1 MTGTQQFQIR
11 QARIEDLQDITSI
24 EHEAYGACSYDYVV
38 LRQFIEVSPSL
49 FLVAEAASILGY
61 VVGMVSADAS
71 AGCSWILS
79 LVVSPLSRQQGIGSG
94 LAQALISRF
103 SDLNVTSIYLTV
115 APTNAGA
122 QKLYTNLGF
131 SYEKRV
137 NDYFGPEEDR
147 LIFQKHL
154 NSTQSSSICDEKTNV
169 MLDKAG
175 DTTDFLNER
184 VHQYY
189 WEDDLNCATVV
200 LKNLSETFGIP
211 LDHQVLDAAL
221 GMHGA
226 GGYRAQ
232 CGLVEGTLLF
242 IGIFGRKH
250 NISDKKIIELCRS
263 FAEIF
268 EHEFTSLLCRKLRP
282 EGFSTDNP
290 PHLCESLTIRANAL
304 SISFI
309 KEKVIKQIK

>member
-1 MTGTQQFQIR
+1 MTNSQLFQIR
-11 QARIEDLQDITSI
+11 QATVDDLEKITSI
-24 EHEAYGACSYDYVV
+24 ELEVYGSCSYDYVV
-38 LRQFIEVSPSL
+38 LRQFVDVLPNL
-49 FLVAEAASILGY
+49 FLIAEADSILGY
-61 VVGMVSADAS
+61 IVGMVSADNPV
-71 AGCSWILS
+71 CSWILS
-79 LVVSPLSRQQGIGSG
+79 LVVSPSTRKQGVATG

-103 SDLNVTSIYLTV
+103 SARKVKSVYLTV

-131 SYEKRV
+131 SYEKHV
-137 NDYFGPEEDR
+137 TDYFGPEEDR

-154 NSTQSSSICDEKTNV
+154 NSTQSSGIGFEGPNFIFDNAE
-169 MLDKAG
+169 
-175 DTTDFLNER
+175 DTTEFLNKR

-189 WEDDLNCATVV
+189 WKDDLNCATVV
-200 LKNLSETFGIP
+200 LKNLSETFGVA
-211 LDHQVLDAAL
+211 LAHQVLDAAL

-242 IGIFGRKH
+242 IGIFGRKCR
-250 NISDKKIIELCRS
+250 ISDKKIIELCRL

-268 EHEFTSLLCRKLRP
+268 EDKFTSLLCHKLRP

-290 PHLCESLTIRANAL
+290 PHLCENLTIRANAL

-309 KEKVIKQIK
+309 NEKVLKEIQ

>member
-1 MTGTQQFQIR
+1 MTSTQQFQIR
-11 QARIEDLQDITSI
+11 KARIQDLEDITSI
-24 EHEAYGACSYDYVV
+24 EREAYGTCSYDYVV
-38 LRQFIEVSPSL
+38 LRQFVDVSPSL
-49 FLVAEAASILGY
+49 FLVAEATSILGY
-61 VVGMVSADAS
+61 VVGMVSADAPS
-71 AGCSWILS
+71 ECSWVLS
-79 LVVSPLSRQQGIGSG
+79 LVVSSSSRKQGVGSR

-103 SDLNVTSIYLTV
+103 SDLNVKSIYLTV

-137 NDYFGPEEDR
+137 IDYFGPEEDR

-154 NSTQSSSICDEKTNV
+154 NSAQSSSIGFEKTNV
-169 MLDKAG
+169 MFDNAG
-175 DTTDFLNER
+175 DITEFLNKR

-189 WEDDLNCATVV
+189 WKDDLNCATVV
-200 LKNLSETFGIP
+200 LKNLSETFGVP
-211 LDHQVLDAAL
+211 LDQQVLDAAL

-242 IGIFGRKH
+242 IGIFGRKR
-250 NISDKKIIELCRS
+250 NISDKKIIELCRM
-263 FAEIF
+263 FAETF
-268 EHEFTSLLCRKLRP
+268 EDELTSLLCRKLRP
-282 EGFSTDNP
+282 EGFSIDNP

-309 KEKVIKQIK
+309 KEKVLKEI

>member
-1 MTGTQQFQIR
+1 MTNSQQFQIR
-11 QARIEDLQDITSI
+11 QATVEDLEDITSI
-24 EHEAYGACSYDYVV
+24 EHEAYGSCSYDYVV
-38 LRQFIEVSPSL
+38 LRQFIDVSPSL

-61 VVGMVSADAS
+61 VVGMVSADAP
-71 AGCSWILS
+71 AECCWILS
-79 LVVSPLSRQQGIGSG
+79 LVVSPSTRKQGVATG

-103 SDLNVTSIYLTV
+103 SALKVKSVYLTV
-115 APTNAGA
+115 APINAGA

-131 SYEKRV
+131 SYEKHV
-137 NDYFGPEEDR
+137 TDYFGPEEDR

-154 NSTQSSSICDEKTNV
+154 NSALSSSIGFEKTNFIF
-169 MLDKAG
+169 DNAG
-175 DTTDFLNER
+175 DTTEFLNKR

-189 WEDDLNCATVV
+189 WKYDLNCATVV
-200 LKNLSETFGIP
+200 LKNLSETFGVP

-242 IGIFGRKH
+242 MGIFGRKC
-250 NISDKKIIELCRS
+250 NISDKKIVELCRL
-263 FAEIF
+263 FAETF
-268 EHEFTSLLCRKLRP
+268 EDEFTSLLCRKLRP

-290 PHLCESLTIRANAL
+290 PHLCENLTIRANAL

-309 KEKVIKQIK
+309 KEKVLKEIK